1 MMFVK
6 IGGMEMGKE
15 YGYVRISRKTQKI
28 ERQVENIKRLYPN
41 AKIFSET
48 FTGRKITGRKEFNR
62 LLKIVESGD
71 TIIFDSVSRM
81 SRNAEEGTTL
91 YFELFDKGINLVFI
105 KESYI
110 NTSTYKEA
118 LQNEI
123 ELTGDIVDDILVGV
137 NSYLKKLAKK
147 QINIAFEQAE
157 KEVEDL
163 RLRTSEG
170 LREAKRKGKQIGQF
184 KGAKYKVK
192 KKDEAMI
199 QIQKHSRSFTGSLT
213 DKDVIKLIG
222 ISENTYYKYKKELTE
237 KLIAE
242 QAL

>member
-1 MMFVK
+1 
-6 IGGMEMGKE
+6 MGKE

-71 TIIFDSVSRM
+71 IIIFDSVSRM
-81 SRNAEEGTTL
+81 SRNAEEGTAL

-147 QINIAFEQAE
+147 QIKIAFEQAE

-170 LREAKRKGKQIGQF
+170 LREAKRKGKQVGQVT
-184 KGAKYKVK
+184 GAKYKVK

-213 DKDVIKLIG
+213 DREVIKLIG
-222 ISENTYYKYKKELTE
+222 ISENTYYKYKRELTE

-242 QAL
+242 QIS